1 VAGDVAD
8 CANGKGVAGHPAL
21 TNRRWMPRAAYEIRV
36 LGEIPPRVLD
46 DYERVTS
53 SVDPLETTLRAES
66 VDEAELQGILE
77 AIRRCDLVLVDVR
90 RLEEFD

>member
-1 VAGDVAD
+1 
-8 CANGKGVAGHPAL
+8 
-21 TNRRWMPRAAYEIRV
+21 MPKAAYEIRV

-53 SVDPLETTLRAES
+53 SIDPLETTLSAEA

-77 AIRRCDLVLVDVR
+77 AIRRSGLVLVDVR
-90 RLEEFD
+90 RVLEDFE